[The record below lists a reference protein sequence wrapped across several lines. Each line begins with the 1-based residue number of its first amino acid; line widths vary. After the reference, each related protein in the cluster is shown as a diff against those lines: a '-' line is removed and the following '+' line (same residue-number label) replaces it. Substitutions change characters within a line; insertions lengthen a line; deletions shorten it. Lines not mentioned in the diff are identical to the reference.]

1 MRIRL
6 LFIASAAL
14 LIQACQKEEGGFT
27 VSGKLEHNR
36 ADMIYLK
43 EMTSR
48 DLIPVDSCKMDSSGN
63 FRMRGISPE
72 SRFFAVYSRP
82 GDYVYLLA
90 ESGDRITLNGDE
102 RDLAGSYRVEGS
114 EDSRLIRELT
124 TAQSRSLE
132 KIRELSKIFND
143 SMESP
148 TFTNIKAGLDSS
160 YQQIVAEQRQFTFRF
175 IEDNLGSQ
183 ASLMALYQQIGP
195 RYYLLDPS
203 KDFRY
208 FAMVDSSL
216 YSLYPESDAV
226 ADLHRQ
232 VTELRQQKQ
241 MEAMNAAKFGI
252 GQVAPEI
259 ALPSPSGD
267 TILLSSLRGKIVL
280 LDFWASWCAPCRS
293 ENPNLV
299 ANYKK
304 YRDKGFEIYQ
314 VSLDRS
320 RAAWLKG
327 IKDDKLDW
335 IHVSDLQY
343 WNSIVVPVYNIQ
355 GIPMN
360 FLLDRNGKIIAQNL
374 RGEELGRKLEETFN
388 SGK

>member
-1 MRIRL
+1 MRISRVL
-6 LFIASAAL
+6 IITAAILVSA
-14 LIQACQKEEGGFT
+14 CKKEEKGFT

-36 ADMIYLK
+36 SDMIYLK

-48 DLIPVDSCKMDSSGN
+48 ELLPLDSCKLDSSGT
-63 FRMRGISPE
+63 FQLHGASPE
-72 SRFFAVYSRP
+72 SRFFAVYARP

-90 ESGDRITLNGDE
+90 ETGDQITLNGDA
-102 RDLAGSYRVEGS
+102 RNLAGSYRVEGS

-124 TAQSRSLE
+124 TQQSRTLE
-132 KIRELSKIFND
+132 KIRDLSKIFND
-143 SMESP
+143 SLESP
-148 TFTNIKAGLDSS
+148 RFSDIKAELDSS
-160 YQQIVAEQRQFTFRF
+160 YKEAINAQRQFTFRF
-175 IEDNLGSQ
+175 IEENLNSQ
-183 ASLMALYQQIGP
+183 ASLMALYQQMGP
-195 RYYLLDPS
+195 RSYLLEPN

-216 YSLYPESDAV
+216 NMLYPESDAV
-226 ADLHRQ
+226 IDLHRQ
-232 VTELRQQKQ
+232 VDELRQQKQ

-252 GQVAPEI
+252 GKEAPEI

-314 VSLDRS
+314 VSLDRTK
-320 RAAWLKG
+320 AAWIKG
-327 IKDDKLDW
+327 IEDDKLDW

-343 WNSIVVPVYNIQ
+343 WNSVVVPVYNIQ

-360 FLLDRNGKIIAQNL
+360 FLLDRDGKILAQNL
-374 RGEELGRKLEETFN
+374 RGEELGKKLEEIFKQ
-388 SGK
+388 GK